1 MCTKKGTFAI
11 ALSQRSAP
19 VQEKLKLDHE
29 DMNTFTAPGS
39 FSIPLATLLV
49 TTPLPGLAFIMAGMS
64 LAPRPSSFLPLLA
77 ALGLLVDVLVGARE
91 LGQRHAARL
100 PDAALDVDRAQ
111 QAVERVHRHRAV
123 GAARVHRRAR
133 PHPHRD
139 LRRRLAHGARHA
151 HDLRRGNRR
160 FLLGPGRRAV
170 LELQVPPLHDAVGLL
185 LREGRLV
192 HRLAGDE
199 QVLPV
204 LEVADELAAPHAFG
218 EDHVRDGAGQ
228 RAVGAR
234 VERQPFLRLGRH
246 VRQPRVDRDH
256 RAALH
261 DLAEAVDDVRHHA
274 VGGQRVA
281 APGHQAVGLVEVV
294 VAVAEEALR
303 EARAHLLGFGADGAV
318 REVVG
323 RAEDLG
329 QRAVE
334 QVRGGRRVAPAH
346 VDELVRLVRRAQ
358 RDHLLGDGVERL
370 VPGDGHE
377 LRVDAAALGRVGA
390 LHRHLD
396 AVGIVDLLRD
406 HVAARADV
414 AVVGLAE
421 RVAAHPGRPAA
432 LHEDLDGAPLGAAL
446 AGGGHPLALGG
457 ARGLGLAQ
465 RHGARDRDLVPRRRA
480 AGGQRAGERGRCPE
494 EFPSRQFHV
503 QASLAVSRAGV
514 HPSISSLT
522 YPREQGGMRIH
533 GHFNSSR
540 TRKLDLSQR
549 RWR

>member
-29 DMNTFTAPGS
+29 AMNTFTAPGS

-49 TTPLPGLAFIMAGMS
+49 TTPLPGLAFIIAGMS

-77 ALGLLVDVLVGARE
+77 FLACSSTYLSALANLPSG
-91 LGQRHAARL
+91 HAARL
-100 PDAALDVDRAQ
+100 PHAALDVDRAQ

-139 LRRRLAHGARHA
+139 LRRRLAHRARHA
-151 HDLRRGNRR
+151 QDLRRRDGR
-160 FLLGPGRRAV
+160 FLLGPGRGAV
-170 LELQVPPLHDAVGLL
+170 LELQVPPLHDAVGFL

-199 QVLPV
+199 EVLAV
-204 LEVADELAAPHAFG
+204 LEVADELAAPHPFG
-218 EDHVRDGAGQ
+218 EDHVRDGARE
-228 RAVGAR
+228 RAVRAR
-234 VERQPFLRLGRH
+234 KQRQPLLRLGGH
-246 VRQPRVDRDH
+246 VGKPRIDRDH

-261 DLAEAVDDVRHHA
+261 DLAEAADDVGDHA

-358 RDHLLGDGVERL
+358 RDHLLGHRVERL

-421 RVAAHPGRPAA
+421 RVAAHARGAPA
-432 LHEDLDGAPLGAAL
+432 LHVDLDGAPLGAAL

-457 ARGLGLAQ
+457 AGGLRLAQ
-465 RHGARDRDLVPRRRA
+465 RHGARDRDFVPRRRA
-480 AGGQRAGERGRCPE
+480 AGSQRAGERGRCPE
-494 EFPSRQFHV
+494 EFPSRQSHV
-503 QASLAVSRAGV
+503 EASLAVSRPGYTPRISLGIPRGAGGVCRTALISTV
-514 HPSISSLT
+514 HEPGNLT
-522 YPREQGGMRIH
+522 
-533 GHFNSSR
+533 
-540 TRKLDLSQR
+540 
-549 RWR
+549 